1 MPGSAVHGLIASP
14 AFDGTLLYVPS
25 ASPPMGMNALD
36 PTTGEF
42 RWQQLTDLPI
52 YSAPA
57 VGAGVVVFGTGD
69 PFGDPHAGKILALST
84 RDGSVVW
91 SYDMKSSV
99 FSAPAISGD
108 QVVVGDTQGVLTVFG
123 PD

>member
-1 MPGSAVHGLIASP
+1 VPGSAVHGLIASP
-14 AFDGTLLYVPS
+14 AFDGTSLYVPS
-25 ASPPMGMNALD
+25 ASPPMGMNALA
-36 PTTGEF
+36 PATGEY

-57 VGAGVVVFGTGD
+57 IGVDVIVFGTGD
-69 PFGDPHAGKILALST
+69 VFGDPKVGSMLALST

-108 QVVVGDTQGVLTVFG
+108 EVLVGDTQGTLTAFG
-123 PD
+123 PG